1 MSGMISYIQNV
12 LRRCLKISMDGAD
25 MTRGGEAIQEHECAA
40 DLSDTLALVPKCPK
54 DTSAPTQKSKTFR
67 YQRYSAELS

>member
-25 MTRGGEAIQEHECAA
+25 MTWGGEAIQEHECAA
-40 DLSDTLALVPKCPK
+40 DLSETLWH
-54 DTSAPTQKSKTFR
+54 
-67 YQRYSAELS
+67 